1 MLFARNRGGP
11 VVIKVVGAD
20 CAHCAALETV
30 ARQAVASLGLS
41 ATVEQVRDFA
51 MILSYGAMSTPM
63 LLVDD
68 RVVVAGRVPSLEEL
82 SRILAGAA
90 PN

>member
-1 MLFARNRGGP
+1 

-20 CAHCAALETV
+20 CAHCAALESV
-30 ARQAVASLGLS
+30 AREAVASLGLS

-51 MILSYGAMSTPM
+51 VILSYGAMSVPA

-68 RVVVAGRVPSLEEL
+68 RVLVSGRVPGLEEL
-82 SRILAGAA
+82 SRMLAEAA